1 MKFNVNQQDLQQA
14 LNYCQGVIEKRSTL
28 PILSNILLDV
38 SNSKLIITAT
48 DLDLIFVHQLNN
60 IEVLEEG
67 KTTTTSSIM
76 YDIVRKFSS
85 GKKINLSLTDISKL
99 QVESEK
105 SIFNLNCISATE
117 FPLTDE
123 NFNENEFVIKSKQL
137 LKLLNK
143 CKFSVSND
151 ETRHYLSGIYF
162 HQTEVEDKNYLTA
175 VATDS
180 HRMSISKIRLDQ
192 KIDFEP
198 IILPKKTIFQL
209 CSLLDSYDGDV
220 KVSNLKSKIKFELNN
235 SILISKLIDGKFPNY
250 IQVIPKNNQKKLE
263 IDLKLFLNSVDRVA
277 SVSLDKKDGVKFNLS
292 KDILDLSVNNTNSG
306 DGKETLNVKF
316 DHDLEI
322 SIEADQSYGNGFLL
336 PLGPLRELP
345 SRLNQVDFKVYH
357 TYTERNQNYTMKYVI
372 DELENPYHGVS
383 IKLCK
388 WANEKVIHAI
398 SAIGSPKRFYNLLE
412 QSGFILANTTSL
424 LDHEHIPRSYFEE
437 TKESTIFITEKD
449 ATKLKNYSNPKIWVV
464 KVKMV
469 LNKPINKL
477 IEEKIA
483 PLVKPVC

>member
-28 PILSNILLDV
+28 PILSNILLDA
-38 SNSKLIITAT
+38 SNSKLTITAT
-48 DLDLIFVHQLNN
+48 DLDLIFIHQLNN

-85 GKKINLSLTDISKL
+85 GKKINLTLNDKNKL
-99 QVESEK
+99 HLESEK
-105 SIFNLNCISATE
+105 SNFNLNCISSSE

-123 NFNENEFVIKSKQL
+123 NFSNNEFSIKSKQL

-143 CKFSVSND
+143 CKFSVSSD

-162 HQTEVEDKNYLTA
+162 HQSEIEDKNYLTA

-180 HRMSISKIRLDQ
+180 HRMSISKVRLDS
-192 KIDFEP
+192 KIEFDP

-209 CSLLDSYDGDV
+209 CSLLDNYDGDV
-220 KVSNLKSKIKFELNN
+220 KISNIKSKIKFELKN

-277 SVSLDKKDGVKFNLS
+277 SVSLDKKDGVKFDLK
-292 KDILDLSVNNTNSG
+292 KDALNLSVNNTSSG

-316 DHDLEI
+316 EHDLEI
-322 SIEADQSYGNGFLL
+322 SFNSRYLIDVASQLDGEKIELFLND
-336 PLGPLRELP
+336 
-345 SRLNQVDFKVYH
+345 S
-357 TYTERNQNYTMKYVI
+357 
-372 DELENPYHGVS
+372 
-383 IKLCK
+383 
-388 WANEKVIHAI
+388 
-398 SAIGSPKRFYNLLE
+398 GSPALIKDPGDFD
-412 QSGFILANTTSL
+412 S
-424 LDHEHIPRSYFEE
+424 
-437 TKESTIFITEKD
+437 IF
-449 ATKLKNYSNPKIWVV
+449 VV
-464 KVKMV
+464 MPMKG
-469 LNKPINKL
+469 
-477 IEEKIA
+477 
-483 PLVKPVC
+483 

>member
-28 PILSNILLDV
+28 QILSNILIDA
-38 SNSKLIITAT
+38 SNSRLTITAT
-48 DLDLIFVHQLNN
+48 DLDLIFIHQLNN
-60 IEVLEEG
+60 VEILEEG

-76 YDIVRKFSS
+76 YDIIRKFNS

-123 NFNENEFVIKSKQL
+123 NFNQNEFIIKSKQL

-180 HRMSISKIRLDQ
+180 HRMSISKIRLEE
-192 KIDFEP
+192 KIDFDP

-220 KVSNLKSKIKFELNN
+220 KISNMKSKIKFELNN

-263 IDLKLFLNSVDRVA
+263 IELKLFLNSVDRVA

-292 KDILDLSVNNTNSG
+292 KDTLDLSVNNTNSG
-306 DGKETLNVKF
+306 DGKETLSVKF

-322 SIEADQSYGNGFLL
+322 SFN
-336 PLGPLRELP
+336 
-345 SRLNQVDFKVYH
+345 SRYL
-357 TYTERNQNYTMKYVI
+357 I
-372 DELENPYHGVS
+372 DVASQLDGDRVEIFFNDS
-383 IKLCK
+383 
-388 WANEKVIHAI
+388 
-398 SAIGSPKRFYNLLE
+398 GSPALIKDPGDFD
-412 QSGFILANTTSL
+412 S
-424 LDHEHIPRSYFEE
+424 
-437 TKESTIFITEKD
+437 IF
-449 ATKLKNYSNPKIWVV
+449 VV
-464 KVKMV
+464 MPMKG
-469 LNKPINKL
+469 
-477 IEEKIA
+477 
-483 PLVKPVC
+483 